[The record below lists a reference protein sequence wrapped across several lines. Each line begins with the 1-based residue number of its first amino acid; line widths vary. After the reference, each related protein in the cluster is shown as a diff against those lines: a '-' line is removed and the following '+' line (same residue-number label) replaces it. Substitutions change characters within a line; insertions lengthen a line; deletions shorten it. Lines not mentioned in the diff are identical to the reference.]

1 MSVDKAY
8 DAALGSDAYFT
19 VPFGKVVENEDGTV
33 TVTGK
38 PTTESV
44 DHDDQIVDKDFAKKA
59 LPKWFH
65 SWGNIREMH
74 GPTAIGRAKDLQWDA
89 DTDEPLLT
97 VKIVDPTA
105 VKKVREGVLQAF
117 SIGVSHPKFKADPKA
132 KRGRMVD
139 GEIMEVSAVDR
150 PSDPDCKF
158 MIVKHISPTD
168 WLDCQSGFVLT
179 TKAVRTD
186 EEMADDLERDG
197 GGIPGVAG
205 DAQLTTDNR
214 RAGNVHDSGEGNSVD
229 FDSLG
234 NPVLQPGHVK
244 SNAGDISV
252 ITMDNRGVV
261 VRMGLQ
267 EYVVPYEVDSSGS
280 IVFGEPK
287 LLPNNERSM
296 PDDPRNQNK
305 SATEEVVEVPG
316 VEKAARGHKSS
327 HEQLR
332 SKIDAKVNPRDINGE
347 SSYSTHIVATY
358 DDFVVVEKWD
368 EGKFYKIP
376 YENVDGEVKL
386 GEPEQVEETF
396 VPVKKTEKM
405 AGDLINSRRDAI
417 AGLGKA
423 VWSTAEI
430 DELPD
435 TAFAYVAPGGEK
447 EDGKTTPRSLRH
459 LPYRNAD
466 GGVDAAHVRNALAR
480 LDQTDIPAEAKS
492 RAKSKLEKAAEEVGI
507 DVKEEDQKKRAEKV
521 LKAAKSAV
529 EGSAFCATC
538 KKQVKLGDKK
548 TSEKGAGGEHVTYK
562 GECGHLIRRFE
573 AAQKTD
579 QENKGA
585 ETDKAEK
592 SEVGV
597 PTGMGE
603 GAGVQPGNATGNPPP
618 QNDPAEV
625 QEKDILAR
633 LQAALGKFEAA
644 DAAQTPGGGD
654 DEAGENRALAEIKS
668 LVGALIA
675 QQEREAVNV
684 GDVGAHETQLSA
696 KTVSADLI
704 RTAAEE
710 AVKAVLRSQAE
721 KAAKEKD
728 GQKGR
733 KASID
738 EMRKRHGSLGA
749 LIDELDS
756 DESPAEG
763 HENDAGEKPD
773 DEKKEATKAVNN
785 AGGPS
790 PVNRKEIAER
800 ITEETSAIQGL
811 ARIVA
816 ASEGELFHDNEEVA
830 GDLGP
835 GQKPVAPTKKPGG
848 ETFDLAGKEG
858 EPKEAGEDVRDMFKM
873 ALADVGKTV
882 GEQLKETISPLL
894 KRLEAVEH
902 TARTTTAADLY
913 VAEHPNQFGSIRPEV
928 TKAVSDGLRE
938 QFAAMSPKEQNE
950 YAQRLVAQA
959 RAAQR

>member
-1 MSVDKAY
+1 MSVVKAY
-8 DAALGSDAYFT
+8 DASLGSDAYFT
-19 VPFGKVVENEDGTV
+19 VPFGKVVENQDGTV

-38 PTTESV
+38 PTS
-44 DHDDQIVDKDFAKKA
+44 DSLDFDDQIVDKDFAKKA
-59 LPKWFH
+59 LPKWFNA
-65 SWGNIREMH
+65 WGNIREMH
-74 GPTAIGRAKDLQWDA
+74 GPTAIGRAKDLQWD
-89 DTDEPLLT
+89 DETDEPLLT

-117 SIGVSHPKFKADPKA
+117 SIGVAHPKFKADPKA
-132 KRGRMVD
+132 KRGRMID

-150 PSDPDCKF
+150 PADPDCKF
-158 MIVKHISPTD
+158 MIVKHVSPTD

-179 TKAVRTD
+179 TKAVGTD
-186 EEMADDLERDG
+186 EEMMEEMERNG
-197 GGIPGVAG
+197 GGIPGIAG

-234 NPVLQPGHVK
+234 NPILQPGHVR
-244 SNAGDISV
+244 SNAGEISV

-296 PDDPRNQNK
+296 PDDPRFQNK
-305 SATEEVVEVPG
+305 SATEEVVEVPES
-316 VEKAARGHKSS
+316 EKAARGRKSS

-332 SKIDAKVNPRDINGE
+332 NKIDAKLTPPDIHGERDFNTSI
-347 SSYSTHIVATY
+347 IATY
-358 DDFVVVEKWD
+358 DDFVVVEKWN

-376 YENVDGEVKL
+376 FEVVDGEVKL

-396 VPVKKTEKM
+396 SPVKKTEKM
-405 AGDLINSRRDAI
+405 AGDLINARRDAI
-417 AGLGKA
+417 AAIGKA
-423 VWSTAEI
+423 VWSSAKI

-435 TAFAYVAPGGEK
+435 SAFAYVAPGGEK
-447 EDGKTTPRSLRH
+447 VDGKTKPRSLRH
-459 LPYRNAD
+459 LPFKNAE
-466 GGVDAAHVRNALAR
+466 GEVDAAHVRNALAR
-480 LDQTDIPAEAKS
+480 LDQTDIPASAKD
-492 RAKSKLEKAAEEVGI
+492 RARSKLEKAAEEVGI
-507 DVKEEDQKKRAEKV
+507 DVKEEDQKKRADKI
-521 LKAAKSAV
+521 LRAAKSAV
-529 EGSAFCATC
+529 EGAAYCATC
-538 KKQVKLGDKK
+538 KKQVKLGEKK

-562 GECGHLIRRFE
+562 GECGHMIRRFE

-696 KTVSADLI
+696 KTVSAELI

-816 ASEGELFHDNEEVA
+816 ASEGELFHENEEVA

-835 GQKPVAPTKKPGG
+835 GQKPVAPTKKPAG

-913 VAEHPNQFGSIRPEV
+913 VAEHPNQFGNSRPEV
-928 TKAVSDGLRE
+928 TKAVSDGLRD

-950 YAQRLVAQA
+950 YAARLVAQA
-959 RAAQR
+959 RSAQR